1 MAVTHRTIGVA
12 VETLFGSLST
22 STNLPD
28 FSGINY
34 KSIPCEM
41 DPILIYGEPV
51 ASERNDARDGSY
63 FLPPEPDTV
72 YNSAGNRVRRRTG
85 QVQITLD
92 LTTIGATANNYN
104 TNYLGDLLGAGL
116 LTQVSALTS
125 ANASSVTDV
134 NDFCKCF
141 KRYQCKYI

>member
-41 DPILIYGEPV
+41 DPILIYGEPL
-51 ASERNDARDGSY
+51 ASERNDAKDGSY

-72 YNSAGNRVRRRTG
+72 YMHPDCQPAPEPNAWQTEAHPHRWFLPP
-85 QVQITLD
+85 VQQT
-92 LTTIGATANNYN
+92 
-104 TNYLGDLLGAGL
+104 
-116 LTQVSALTS
+116 
-125 ANASSVTDV
+125 
-134 NDFCKCF
+134 
-141 KRYQCKYI
+141 